1 MNPSTASL
9 CLLRALL
16 FVASI
21 GPAHAAGQEQGTV
34 AYADSVAVR
43 PAANVEPVAAAP
55 APQRAITRI
64 TLSASEMPAASRQ
77 RDLPNFQAPPVS
89 RQLDRDVHTVKAAR
103 AAMLQQD
110 ANHMQQ
116 RMAALR

>member
-9 CLLRALL
+9 YLLRGLL
-16 FVASI
+16 FAASI

-34 AYADSVAVR
+34 AYADSVYA
-43 PAANVEPVAAAP
+43 PQAANVEPAPAP

-64 TLSASEMPAASRQ
+64 TLTASEMPAAARQ
-77 RDLPNFQAPPVS
+77 RDLPSYQPPPVS
-89 RQLDRDVHTVKAAR
+89 RQLDRDVRTLKAAH
-103 AAMLQQD
+103 AALLQQD
-110 ANHMQQ
+110 ASHMQQ